1 MYIRAVIASQ
11 QLAIIASSYMYS
23 EEDGRSEFEN
33 D

>member
-23 EEDGRSEFEN
+23 EDGRSEFEN